1 MGLQIIFF
9 DYANMAAPRDTIF
22 GLYAHKTVINDIR
35 YIHLL
40 SVFIRGHQRSIEVT
54 FSHQRSHVNGNIKI
68 PNFLHVYSNFYQKL
82 YRI

>member
-22 GLYAHKTVINDIR
+22 GMYAHKTARNDIR

-40 SVFIRGHQRSIEVT
+40 SVFIRGHQG
-54 FSHQRSHVNGNIKI
+54 SHVNIN
-68 PNFLHVYSNFYQKL
+68 SNCSPVAANDD
-82 YRI
+82 

>member
-54 FSHQRSHVNGNIKI
+54 
-68 PNFLHVYSNFYQKL
+68 
-82 YRI
+82 

>member
-1 MGLQIIFF
+1 MVLTSVIICSHWRTITLLVAEGGNGLQNIFF

-35 YIHLL
+35 YIYLL

-54 FSHQRSHVNGNIKI
+54 
-68 PNFLHVYSNFYQKL
+68 
-82 YRI
+82 